1 MPPNRP
7 SNSIRRSSLVT
18 LLAGIALVA
27 VYFALKLL
35 DVGKIGDPTDIGGG
49 GILGVGYA
57 VTAVGVVLLG
67 RDYLRYRSG
76 RQ

>member
-1 MPPNRP
+1 M
-7 SNSIRRSSLVT
+7 RRSSLLT
-18 LLAGIALVA
+18 LLAGIVLIA
-27 VYFALKLL
+27 VYFALRVL

-49 GILGVGYA
+49 AILVVGYA

-76 RQ
+76 RK